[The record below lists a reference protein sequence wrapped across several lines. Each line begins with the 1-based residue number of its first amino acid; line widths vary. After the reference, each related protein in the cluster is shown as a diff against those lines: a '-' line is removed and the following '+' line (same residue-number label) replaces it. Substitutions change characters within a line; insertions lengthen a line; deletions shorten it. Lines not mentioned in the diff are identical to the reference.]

1 MSRLI
6 DAIAEQMRSMGLVP
20 PTDEELQKSLERY
33 ERTHQG

>member
-6 DAIAEQMRSMGLVP
+6 DGTAEEMRQMGLVP

-33 ERTHQG
+33 ERNHK